1 MPGRNR
7 RSRRFRFA
15 FPRQVRLAI
24 SAGVLALLI
33 LCVVLI
39 LRGCA
44 GGGDASLDVPA
55 AGTQQQVQDQPSAEQ
70 QGQPAS
76 GDQATGEQAAQGQL
90 PQEQQ
95 TSLDASPEEQPAQE
109 QAAAPQQTAQV
120 LEGEPFGQRSAVIRS
135 IGDIVMHNP
144 LLKGAYN
151 SQDNSYDFSPYFSQ
165 IKDSMAAADYTVI
178 NVDGP
183 MGGKKH
189 ASYRGYPQ
197 FNTPPHL
204 LYALVDCGVDML
216 TLANN
221 HALDTY
227 YDGLKDTIDNVESVG
242 LDHVGAYRTQEEHDT
257 PKVVVIGGIRVGI
270 TNYTVG
276 TNNMAKR
283 SDEEATLYGLRMVSN
298 SNAPDDIQALRDA
311 GAEVV
316 IVYMHWGEEYLREVN
331 NSIRNL
337 AKKLVAAGADVVI
350 GGHQHVV
357 LPCEYLTVTDDSG
370 ASHTGLVLY
379 GMGNFLSD
387 QRARY
392 RDSGIIFEITLQDN
406 PQTGKVEA
414 VSPRYIPTYVQR
426 TKGTSTYDYR
436 VWPVGAV
443 LDDPPSS
450 ISQDV
455 LTRIRQVWQEQQ
467 EIFAS
472 GPATAAKK

>member
-1 MPGRNR
+1 MPSRNR

-24 SAGVLALLI
+24 FIGVLALLI
-33 LCVVLI
+33 LCLVLL

-44 GGGDASLDVPA
+44 GGGDSREDVPA
-55 AGTQQQVQDQPSAEQ
+55 LSQQQQVQDQLSSEPQEAP
-70 QGQPAS
+70 PA
-76 GDQATGEQAAQGQL
+76 GEQVQ
-90 PQEQQ
+90 PSQQ
-95 TSLDASPEEQPAQE
+95 PVQA
-109 QAAAPQQTAQV
+109 AAAPQQTAQV
-120 LEGEPFGQRSAVIRS
+120 LPGEPFGQRSAVIRS

-270 TNYTVG
+270 TNYTVS

-298 SNAPDDIQALRDA
+298 SKAPDDIQALRDA

-316 IVYMHWGEEYLREVN
+316 IVYMHWGEEYLRTVN

-357 LPCEYLTVTDDSG
+357 LPCEYLTVTGEDG
-370 ASHTGLVLY
+370 TSHTGLVLY

-406 PQTGKVEA
+406 PQTGKVEV

-426 TKGTSTYDYR
+426 TKGANAYDYR

-450 ISQDV
+450 ISQNA
-455 LTRIRQVWQEQQ
+455 LTRIRQVWNEQQ
-467 EIFAS
+467 EIFAD